1 MKKEPEKMLN
11 IYKKPKEK
19 RLTKEEMKELQEA
32 GKVKDVIVT
41 RYTEVETVNENGEK
55 VIKRKANEINVTKLV
70 NETKKLVKNATAEE
84 KLAELEKIFTK

>member
-1 MKKEPEKMLN
+1 
-11 IYKKPKEK
+11 
-19 RLTKEEMKELQEA
+19 MKELQEA